1 MIQACDIRQKLKVLI
16 VDDSTLIVNRLR
28 RLLDTAPN
36 ISGFSDAQ
44 DFEEGKMLFD
54 LENPDVVLLDINLPS
69 KSGLSLLTHIRD
81 KQLQTKVIIIT
92 NEDGSYYRKLCLD
105 RGADYFIDKAYDFE
119 KLPGILLNL

>member
-69 KSGLSLLTHIRD
+69 KSGLSLLTHIRN

-105 RGADYFIDKAYDFE
+105 LGADYFIDKAYDFE